1 MKLSEKEISIFN
13 GISLAAG
20 VFTVV
25 VAITMILSLVQ
36 LKTIKPLDSPTVQII
51 KEQFDRD
58 TDNKDLAEQVRA
70 IDLMARKAYF
80 SSRWQVE
87 TGSYLLLA
95 GALVFVVLQK
105 LVAGSEKPSKSFR
118 PDKPDINADRIINR
132 RYLLISAGA
141 ITLLAVIS
149 SFVLRSE
156 LPSPGKAA
164 SETDK
169 GSKSKAITGMNMPD
183 EVNYP
188 FFRGEGSRGISAGEG
203 FPTEWNGEE
212 GKNIKW
218 KIANPKPGQSSPVI
232 WGDKLFITGAG
243 DGEIAIYCIDKNT
256 GELLWTGSGK
266 DFPEASSEEPESDA
280 EAGMAVPT
288 AALNE
293 DFVCAMFGNGNLVC
307 YDHDGKFQWGKN
319 LGVPQS
325 SYGYSASLVIYEKL
339 LLVQYDSQEKLSL
352 SGFDLKSGEMKW
364 ETPRPGR
371 PVNSSPVL
379 ASFDGLPQLIV
390 NGNPG
395 VSAYDPVTGR
405 ELWTLPGVS
414 GDVAASAAANS
425 SLVYVVSDYFKLL
438 ALRPGKA
445 GSTAWEDNSYTADVS
460 SPVAND
466 SFLFMTTG
474 NGDAVCYNA
483 QTGDTLWTTY
493 FDNPFYASPVI
504 CDNKVWMLDRS
515 GVMYVAEA
523 AGKLNVISKSPIGEH
538 TDACPVF
545 SEGKI
550 FIRGKKYL
558 YCISSK

>member
-1 MKLSEKEISIFN
+1 MKFSEKEIRIFN
-13 GISLAAG
+13 GISIIAG
-20 VFTVV
+20 IFTVV
-25 VAITMILSLVQ
+25 VAITMIFSLVQ
-36 LKTIKPLDSPTVQII
+36 LKTINPLDSPAIVKI

-58 TDNKDLAEQVRA
+58 TENKDLAEQVRA

-95 GALVFVVLQK
+95 GALLFVVLQR
-105 LVAGSEKPSKSFR
+105 LVAGSEKPAKSFR
-118 PDKPDINADRIINR
+118 PDKPDIKSERSRNR
-132 RYLLISAGA
+132 KYLLISAVS

-156 LPSPGKAA
+156 LPAPGRSSAL
-164 SETDK
+164 SEK
-169 GSKSKAITGMNMPD
+169 GSEEVATSGINMPD

-203 FPTEWNGEE
+203 FPVEWNGET

-218 KIANPKPGQSSPVI
+218 KISNPKPGQSSPVI

-266 DFPEASSEEPESDA
+266 DFPEASAEEPESDA

-288 AALNE
+288 PALNS
-293 DFVCAMFGNGNLVC
+293 DYVCAMFGNGNLVC
-307 YDHDGKFQWGKN
+307 YDHDGNFKWGRN

-325 SYGYSASLVIYEKL
+325 SYGYSASLLIYDNL
-339 LLVQYDSQEKLSL
+339 VLVQYDSQEKISL
-352 SGFDLKSGEMKW
+352 SGFDLSNGEMKW
-364 ETPRPGR
+364 DTPRPGR

-379 ASFDGLPQLIV
+379 ASIEGVQQIII

-395 VSAYDPVTGR
+395 VSAYDPVSGK

-414 GDVAASAAANS
+414 GDVAASAAVNS
-425 SLVYVVSDYFKLL
+425 SNVFVVSDYFKLM
-438 ALRPGKA
+438 ALKPGKT
-445 GSTAWEDNSYTADVS
+445 GSTVWEDNNFTADVS

-466 SFLFMTTG
+466 EFLFMTTG
-474 NGDAVCYNA
+474 NGDAVCYNV
-483 QTGDTLWTTY
+483 QTGDTLWSTY
-493 FDNPFYASPVI
+493 FDNPFYSSPII

-515 GVMYVAEA
+515 GIMYIAEA
-523 AGKLNVISKSPIGEH
+523 KGELKIISTSPLGDH
-538 TDACPVF
+538 TDPTPAF

-550 FIRGKKYL
+550 YIRGKHNL